1 MSYLALRE
9 RGGPSPD
16 PAPAGL
22 PAHHYD
28 PNAGLNVLD
37 GDGAVLVETVGSVM
51 FGFTI
56 TNHPPPIGA
65 KKDDD

>member
-1 MSYLALRE
+1 MAYLALRE
-9 RGGPSPD
+9 RCPSQD
-16 PAPAGL
+16 TAPAPL

-28 PNAGLNVLD
+28 HRVGLNVVD
-37 GDGAVLVETVGSVM
+37 DSGAVLVEAADGAM